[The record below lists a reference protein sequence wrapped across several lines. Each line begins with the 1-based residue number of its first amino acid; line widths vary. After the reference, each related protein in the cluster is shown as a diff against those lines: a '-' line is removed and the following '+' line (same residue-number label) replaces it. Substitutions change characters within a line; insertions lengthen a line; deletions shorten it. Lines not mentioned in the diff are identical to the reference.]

1 MRVDPLGN
9 PCQPKFYSL
18 QAIGA
23 RRANKAGR
31 RTTSNTGPAPIRRCH
46 HCFFSSFTAALFGL
60 VNSMSGSSAAVASSS
75 QMEMVASSPQQHLE
89 CPFCQFHDESEYV
102 LLLHIEALHT
112 DDSPFVVK
120 DDPANTGLTGSLTD
134 SLRPGSFNQLD
145 YEFGSRTEDD
155 EEMMYVLCPEPGCE
169 EPVLLMELQTHLDF
183 HDAEQI
189 SMEDVRHARREY
201 VSSGSSGS
209 SSGGSG
215 GNSPWEKDEGTDTA
229 SSRGSTER
237 RGERGDGGS
246 KSSSVSV
253 KREKRENRTLMISR
267 DGVVS
272 RESVVLKDGHR
283 ERAGQR
289 ERDKMLER
297 EREKDRG
304 RDRQHEIDSHGRRI
318 IYADPGPSS
327 PSSTISPRHLHKSP
341 KRFYKTTLTA
351 VGFSLSPDKESK
363 KPSARSN
370 TDTPYKN
377 SGVKRLGVCEVAFS
391 LLSYSC
397 ICQYIYFRV
406 IVDSGG

>member
-1 MRVDPLGN
+1 
-9 PCQPKFYSL
+9 
-18 QAIGA
+18 
-23 RRANKAGR
+23 
-31 RTTSNTGPAPIRRCH
+31 
-46 HCFFSSFTAALFGL
+46 
-60 VNSMSGSSAAVASSS
+60 MSGSSAVIASSS
-75 QMEMVASSPQQHLE
+75 QMETVASSPHLE

-112 DDSPFVVK
+112 DDSPFVIK
-120 DDPANTGLTGSLTD
+120 DDPANTGLTGSFTD

-145 YEFGSRTEDD
+145 YEFGSRTGDD
-155 EEMMYVLCPEPGCE
+155 EETMYVLCPEPGCE

-189 SMEDVRHARREY
+189 SMEDVRHTEREY

-237 RGERGDGGS
+237 RGERGDRGG
-246 KSSSVSV
+246 KSSNVSV
-253 KREKRENRTLMISR
+253 KRENRTLMISR
-267 DGVVS
+267 DGVIS

-297 EREKDRG
+297 EREKEREKDRG
-304 RDRQHEIDSHGRRI
+304 RDRQHVMDSRGHRI

-327 PSSTISPRHLHKSP
+327 PSSTSRHLHKSP

-377 SGVKRLGVCEVAFS
+377 SGVKRLGVCEVAFPFF
-391 LLSYSC
+391 YSC
-397 ICQYIYFRV
+397 ICRYIYFRV
-406 IVDSGG
+406 IIDSRG